1 MASRPASLPPGFAG
15 VGAVNPFWSER
26 LKAEAGLRRMRPADL
41 PPVPGGEDDLD
52 LARESE
58 SEKIPMEDGA
68 SSRLGNLG
76 ERGRS
81 PGPAPARFSTP
92 ASWSGVRGDHGG
104 LKTEGEMPSGPQEM
118 ESEMADGLQRELEKE
133 VVQQLHVENQRLR
146 MEIEKL
152 QAGKN
157 RQETSSSW
165 SAVTP
170 ETVPAPPR
178 SRSPVRRQF
187 GENVLRFTPGG
198 TQVPEGQPPDDDPP
212 APPVLPEWP
221 AFLRDYEVCNSVGPC
236 AGRMGPSMVGLPG
249 GSRRSFLHD
258 QVCQGGADP
267 RQLYDEV
274 YGGGVYPRR
283 LHDKECG
290 RGARSRYEEGLVQDR
305 VEKEM
310 ESMNL
315 KAKWLEEELASFK
328 RALESEPQA
337 RASRHWD
344 DSYWRAPV
352 HRHGGVGHQEC
363 PGGRAQHFHPECPGD
378 RAQHFHPECPGD
390 RAQHFHQECHGDRA
404 QHCHQECRGDRDQSF
419 HQERRGDRAQSIS
432 QECQRDRANG
442 SCLEGQCGVTKIDGR
457 PGAQDGQELFQR
469 RDLLPNG
476 AGMMQS
482 HTGNYGGG
490 DQTGSGPK
498 VELPALPAA
507 TTPMDL
513 GDWLILV
520 GPIMRDLS
528 QHATTWWKRTVEEAH
543 RYYEVWRTAS
553 PLKRVQLQVQLPQDL
568 ALEPYVRTEQRGVGL
583 LLRAVPEEL
592 RKVLI
597 SNRDVTST
605 AIIWRLLTTYQPG
618 GAGEKSYILRSLT
631 SLQVGDTAMELATGL
646 RQWRRCF
653 QRAQEI
659 GATLPDGT
667 LMVHGLE
674 PGAALLGRLDAQS
687 AFRVAS
693 ARSELKV
700 DERPDHDN
708 MWAYSQVLLAE
719 AETLQLVGAQ
729 PSLPPP
735 NTGVWCSGDC
745 QI

>member
-15 VGAVNPFWSER
+15 VGAVNPFWSDR

-290 RGARSRYEEGLVQDR
+290 RGARSRYEEGPVQDR
-305 VEKEM
+305 V
-310 ESMNL
+310 
-315 KAKWLEEELASFK
+315 
-328 RALESEPQA
+328 
-337 RASRHWD
+337 
-344 DSYWRAPV
+344 
-352 HRHGGVGHQEC
+352 
-363 PGGRAQHFHPECPGD
+363 
-378 RAQHFHPECPGD
+378 
-390 RAQHFHQECHGDRA
+390 
-404 QHCHQECRGDRDQSF
+404 
-419 HQERRGDRAQSIS
+419 S
-432 QECQRDRANG
+432 Q
-442 SCLEGQCGVTKIDGR
+442 
-457 PGAQDGQELFQR
+457 
-469 RDLLPNG
+469 
-476 AGMMQS
+476 
-482 HTGNYGGG
+482 
-490 DQTGSGPK
+490 
-498 VELPALPAA
+498 
-507 TTPMDL
+507 
-513 GDWLILV
+513 
-520 GPIMRDLS
+520 
-528 QHATTWWKRTVEEAH
+528 
-543 RYYEVWRTAS
+543 
-553 PLKRVQLQVQLPQDL
+553 
-568 ALEPYVRTEQRGVGL
+568 
-583 LLRAVPEEL
+583 
-592 RKVLI
+592 
-597 SNRDVTST
+597 
-605 AIIWRLLTTYQPG
+605 IWV
-618 GAGEKSYILRSLT
+618 S
-631 SLQVGDTAMELATGL
+631 
-646 RQWRRCF
+646 
-653 QRAQEI
+653 
-659 GATLPDGT
+659 
-667 LMVHGLE
+667 
-674 PGAALLGRLDAQS
+674 
-687 AFRVAS
+687 
-693 ARSELKV
+693 
-700 DERPDHDN
+700 
-708 MWAYSQVLLAE
+708 
-719 AETLQLVGAQ
+719 
-729 PSLPPP
+729 
-735 NTGVWCSGDC
+735 
-745 QI
+745 